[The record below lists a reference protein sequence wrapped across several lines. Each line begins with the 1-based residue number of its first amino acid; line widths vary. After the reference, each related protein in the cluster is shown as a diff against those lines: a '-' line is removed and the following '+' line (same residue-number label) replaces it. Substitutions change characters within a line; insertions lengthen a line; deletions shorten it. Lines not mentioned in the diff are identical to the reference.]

1 MPKKKKEEP
10 HENLERWLVSY
21 GDFITLLFATFV
33 VLYALSQVDIA
44 DFTKFEESIRKAF
57 EANALLTGQ
66 ESILESNDKF
76 FDETTMANSFIPS
89 LMFEYMNA
97 KYEDNSFQE
106 IEKIVNQLVKN
117 KELDGVSAKMTERG
131 LLLTFDEQYLFPSG
145 SAELSP
151 SAKLM
156 LDRVGVLVYE
166 KFMLHNMRIEGH
178 TDSTPIATNKYPSNW
193 ELSAAR
199 ACSVVRYLIGRFKFF
214 PQLFTAIGYAD
225 TRPVV
230 KSNAPEDAQKNRRIE
245 IMILKNKYKDAEKP
259 GIDLKEIPID
269 EQKRLQAERE
279 KIVRDVRHAINMQ
292 DFDSSQNYVPNK
304 TENSNIIRYT
314 KLPPKAAD
322 EKNRAVYQGLKN
334 DLKTEDAI
342 PVIMLDTPLPSD
354 EDFGI

>member
-1 MPKKKKEEP
+1 MAKKKKEEP

-66 ESILESNDKF
+66 ESILESSDKF
-76 FDETTMANSFIPS
+76 FDESTMANSFIPS

-106 IEKIVNQLVKN
+106 IEKVINELVKN
-117 KELDGVSAKMTERG
+117 KELDGVSAKITERG
-131 LLLTFDEQYLFPSG
+131 LLLTFDDRYLFPSG

-156 LDRVGVLVYE
+156 LDKVGVLVCE
-166 KFMLHNMRIEGH
+166 KFILHNMRVEGH
-178 TDSTPIATNKYPSNW
+178 TDSAPIATKQYPSNW

-225 TRPVV
+225 TRPAVEG
-230 KSNAPEDAQKNRRIE
+230 NAPDNAQKNRRIE

-259 GIDLKEIPID
+259 GIDLKKIPME
-269 EQKRLQAERE
+269 EQKRLQEERE
-279 KIVRDVRHAINMQ
+279 KIVRDVRFATKMEDL
-292 DFDSSQNYVPNK
+292 DFDLNK
-304 TENSNIIRYT
+304 TQSKDTEAPNLKYT
-314 KLPPKAAD
+314 KLPPKSASD
-322 EKNRAVYQGLKN
+322 RNRAIYQGLNK
-334 DLKTEDAI
+334 DLKTDEEV
-342 PVIMLDTPLPSD
+342 PVIMLDVPLPSD

>member
-1 MPKKKKEEP
+1 MAKKKKEEP

-66 ESILESNDKF
+66 ESILESSDSF
-76 FDETTMANSFIPS
+76 FDESTMANSFIPS

-106 IEKIVNQLVKN
+106 IEKVINELVKN
-117 KELDGVSAKMTERG
+117 KELDGVSAKITERG
-131 LLLTFDEQYLFPSG
+131 LLLTFDDKYLFPSG
-145 SAELSP
+145 SANLSP
-151 SAKLM
+151 SAKQM
-156 LDRVGVLVYE
+156 LDKVGVLVCE
-166 KFMLHNMRIEGH
+166 KFILHNMRVEGH
-178 TDSTPIATNKYPSNW
+178 TDSAPIATSQYPSNW

-225 TRPVV
+225 TRPVAD
-230 KSNAPEDAQKNRRIE
+230 NLTPENAQKNRRIE

-259 GIDLKEIPID
+259 GINLKDIPID
-269 EQKRLQAERE
+269 EQKHLQAERE
-279 KIVRDVRHAINMQ
+279 KIVRDVKFATKMT
-292 DFDSSQNYVPNK
+292 DFNFKTNDTRPQNTDSK
-304 TENSNIIRYT
+304 LKYT
-314 KLPPKAAD
+314 KLPPKSAA
-322 EKNRAVYQGLKN
+322 ERNKNIYHGLN
-334 DLKTEDAI
+334 QDLKTKEEV
-342 PVIMLDTPLPSD
+342 PVIMLDVPLPSD
-354 EDFGI
+354 DDFGI